1 MNRHE
6 RAAQRHCPGPDHR
19 PEAPMK
25 TPATAACNRRVTG
38 VQPRATAKSRR
49 RGPPDNPSIGLSG
62 PRWSTR
68 VTDRATGWTLPG
80 LGDPR

>member
-6 RAAQRHCPGPDHR
+6 RAAQRLPWTRSP

-38 VQPRATAKSRR
+38 VQPRATAFQTVDVPTGQPISMGWSGTVVHGVQPTVQPVRR
-49 RGPPDNPSIGLSG
+49 CL
-62 PRWSTR
+62 
-68 VTDRATGWTLPG
+68 A
-80 LGDPR
+80 

>member
-38 VQPRATAKSRR
+38 VQPRATAFRTVDVPTGQPISMGWSGTVVHGVQPTVQPVRR
-49 RGPPDNPSIGLSG
+49 CL
-62 PRWSTR
+62 
-68 VTDRATGWTLPG
+68 A
-80 LGDPR
+80 